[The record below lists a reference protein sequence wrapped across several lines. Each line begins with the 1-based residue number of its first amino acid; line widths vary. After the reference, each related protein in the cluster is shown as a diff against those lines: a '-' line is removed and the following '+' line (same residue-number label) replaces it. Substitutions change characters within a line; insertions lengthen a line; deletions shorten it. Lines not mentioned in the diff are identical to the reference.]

1 MRKVLVALSVSLPL
15 AAMTGACTQVPGLDV
30 ETESVRIIDIVKRV
44 KCDIYDA
51 FTEDTADGR
60 RKLISDREGYKWLD
74 SWTAQVDLN
83 LLVNNQSGLTPG
95 VTIVDPLHQVAIPRV
110 GTFSQSF
117 TMGLG
122 GGLNTTAA
130 RTETITFS
138 LSVREIEAELRNPS
152 HKSWAYQNCQF
163 ENGPGLRSDL
173 KLKEWIASALAPA
186 DTRRPYLT
194 VGHHK
199 SPRSSSS
206 SGTRKAGS
214 KVQGGA
220 GALSVR
226 MLSMSAQED
235 RKPVSDALKAVSDV
249 MNKIRALKGG
259 LPGDQLN
266 REINQTIEMARAALR
281 LIKDDPSQKGVREHL
296 RVAEIT
302 LTWIVRFSTLSRR
315 QDLPQSQIAR
325 LIDQLATDIDE
336 ISTFATTRE
345 IEEALKTLQEGK
357 SELELVI
364 ANLDP
369 PIDSISHQ
377 VQFVLAL
384 NGNASPG
391 WSLVRFK
398 GPSPNNGLV
407 GGSHSNTHTL
417 TIVMGASP
425 NEVSN
430 KLNSLQIGTNIG
442 NALNTTTIRVA
453 PVQ

>member
-1 MRKVLVALSVSLPL
+1 
-15 AAMTGACTQVPGLDV
+15 
-30 ETESVRIIDIVKRV
+30 
-44 KCDIYDA
+44 
-51 FTEDTADGR
+51 
-60 RKLISDREGYKWLD
+60 
-74 SWTAQVDLN
+74 
-83 LLVNNQSGLTPG
+83 
-95 VTIVDPLHQVAIPRV
+95 
-110 GTFSQSF
+110 
-117 TMGLG
+117 
-122 GGLNTTAA
+122 
-130 RTETITFS
+130 
-138 LSVREIEAELRNPS
+138 
-152 HKSWAYQNCQF
+152 
-163 ENGPGLRSDL
+163 
-173 KLKEWIASALAPA
+173 
-186 DTRRPYLT
+186 
-194 VGHHK
+194 
-199 SPRSSSS
+199 
-206 SGTRKAGS
+206 
-214 KVQGGA
+214 
-220 GALSVR
+220 
-226 MLSMSAQED
+226 
-235 RKPVSDALKAVSDV
+235 

-266 REINQTIEMARAALR
+266 REINRTIEIVRPALR
-281 LIKDDPSQKGVREHL
+281 SIKDDPTQKGVREHL

-302 LTWIVRFSTLSRR
+302 LTWVVRFSTLSRR

-345 IEEALKTLQEGK
+345 IEEALRTLQEGK

-384 NGNASPG
+384 NANASPS

>member
-1 MRKVLVALSVSLPL
+1 M
-15 AAMTGACTQVPGLDV
+15 MGACTQVPDLDV
-30 ETESVRIIDIVKRV
+30 QTESVRIIDVVKRV

-51 FTEDTADGR
+51 FTEDTERGR
-60 RKLISDREGYKWLD
+60 RLISDREGYRWLEN
-74 SWTAQVDLN
+74 WTAQVDLN
-83 LLVNNQSGLTPG
+83 LLVNNQTGLTPAA
-95 VTIVDPLHQVAIPRV
+95 TIVDPLHQVVIPRV

-117 TMGLG
+117 TLGLG
-122 GGLNTTAA
+122 GGVNTTAA

-138 LSVREIEAELRNPS
+138 LSVKEIEAELRNPS

-163 ENGPGLRSDL
+163 GEGAGLRSDL
-173 KLKEWIASALAPA
+173 KLREWVASALAPA
-186 DTRRPYLT
+186 DANRPYLT

-206 SGTRKAGS
+206 QGTRKAGS

-226 MLSMSAQED
+226 MLSLSAQED
-235 RKPVSDALKAVSDV
+235 RKQVSDALKAVSDV

-281 LIKDDPSQKGVREHL
+281 SIKDDPTQRAIREHL

-302 LTWIVRFSTLSRR
+302 LTWVVRFSTLSRR
-315 QDLPQSQIAR
+315 QDLPQSQITR
-325 LIDQLATDIDE
+325 LINQLETDIDE
-336 ISTFATTRE
+336 VSTFATTRE
-345 IEEALKTLQEGK
+345 IEEAIRTLQEGK
-357 SELELVI
+357 SELELVL

-377 VQFVLAL
+377 VQFVLSFNA
-384 NGNASPG
+384 NASPG

-398 GPSPNNGLV
+398 GPSPNNGLLS
-407 GGSHSNTHTL
+407 GSHQNTHTL

-425 NEVSN
+425 SDVSN
-430 KLNSLQIGTNIG
+430 KLNALQIGTNIG
-442 NALNTTTIRVA
+442 NALNSTTIRVA